1 MKAIVGLGNPG
12 ARYVSTRHNV
22 GFRVVEALLKDAYWH
37 AFEFCVWAKTV
48 DGVLLVKPLTY
59 MNSSGLAVA
68 EIARCFQLDL
78 ADILVVIDD
87 VHLNAGRLRFRRS
100 GSHGGH
106 NGLRSIQGELGSSNF
121 PRLRLGIGQPSDLDD
136 LMDHVLGAFSPEE
149 ADVVTDAV
157 CRAANGAFCW
167 ATQGVELAMNQFNA
181 R

>member
-1 MKAIVGLGNPG
+1 MKAIVGLGNFG

-22 GFRVVEALLKDAYWH
+22 GFQVVEALAKDKYWH
-37 AFEFCVWAKTV
+37 AFEFCLWIKTA
-48 DGVLLVKPLTY
+48 DDVLLVKPLTY

-68 EIARCFQLDL
+68 EIVRCFKIDL
-78 ADILVVIDD
+78 TDILVVIDD
-87 VHLNAGRLRFRRS
+87 VHLDAGRLRFRRS

-121 PRLRLGIGQPSDLDD
+121 PRLRLGVGQPSDLDD
-136 LMDHVLGAFSPEE
+136 LIGHVLGGFSPEE
-149 ADVVTDAV
+149 ADVVADAI
-157 CRAANGAFCW
+157 CLAANGAICW